1 MERNGSNT
9 GARAK
14 SLRHTGVTPVLLAP
28 AASDGRT
35 RSWLCERDDAAA
47 SQCVFGTWRASSE
60 GPM

>member
-35 RSWLCERDDAAA
+35 RSWL
-47 SQCVFGTWRASSE
+47 
-60 GPM
+60 